1 MKQPSPARPSG
12 SRSSRPTPRPPAGV
26 HPDDRRDTPDPVVL
40 RPGKPVVA
48 DFAERL
54 LQRLMISGGNFS
66 NAEIVALAL
75 QEVDPKLPTRI
86 ARVVWL
92 ADRRPC

>member
-1 MKQPSPARPSG
+1 M
-12 SRSSRPTPRPPAGV
+12 
-26 HPDDRRDTPDPVVL
+26 
-40 RPGKPVVA
+40 A